1 MSRSISKSVSKS
13 VSWTVFAGAILFA
26 GSAAAE
32 TITLAKATK
41 PAAAKS
47 SKPAAE
53 AAQPS
58 KPAAESEAAPSSKP
72 AADEKPSEGTKA
84 ETPPATPSEPA
95 AAAAAVETPR
105 ADPATASAPPA
116 TPAKAP
122 EFAPEPVKVQKKRT
136 VEASGLNTQAVTIG
150 GQADVG
156 DTASEKDWGF
166 HFKGYFRAPMRFGIS
181 DSGGLTP
188 GELQFHA
195 PPVTPDGNYTRWTYT
210 NANPGPWAEL
220 LFQYGTQRVMMTTSI
235 ASYNITS
242 GGWRELQDQ
251 LGIDRAFL
259 TMKFPEALGDFGG
272 VALDVGI
279 FSNRYGAMGKYDA
292 GQYETYLIGRTRNA
306 GFTLTADLDLGDDF
320 KLIFENGFGAKTD
333 QQYQTYDCGS
343 STIQVTDT
351 AGNSAN
357 VRGAGCPTLPNG
369 YPKYSAEY
377 NYPSWQPYAGDAGVQ
392 QGTNLLLHDHLGLV
406 IKGIWT
412 IQAHS
417 ILSFV
422 RDARWN
428 VASANGAGSRSSPN
442 SPPLG
447 IKDSAYIYV
456 TGLDVKLDGGWM
468 GDGYVGFSM
477 VKAKNAAAVNDS
489 IEVLHSQGGWQLAKN
504 YFPNGNG
511 TIYSGALQYTFS
523 LAAMMMR
530 PRPFWG
536 QAADL
541 TVRPFV
547 MYNKVSGTD
556 GGAYDMTKVKGGLD
570 VVYSFI
576 PNLAVAL
583 RLDNV
588 RPDTKD
594 GDKNFSV
601 ISPRLVF
608 RSEFVTHESV
618 VLQYSYY
625 QYGSAYTDPARS
637 ASVMPDPFGKDGK
650 LNISST
656 GLNMQPD
663 KHVVML
669 HANMWW

>member
-13 VSWTVFAGAILFA
+13 I
-26 GSAAAE
+26 GSTALIATFLLASTAAAQPGL
-32 TITLAKATK
+32 LAKAAK

-53 AAQPS
+53 TAEPS
-58 KPAAESEAAPSSKP
+58 KPAAESEPAASSKP
-72 AADEKPSEGTKA
+72 AADEKPSESTKA
-84 ETPPATPSEPA
+84 EAPAATAPEPA
-95 AAAAAVETPR
+95 ASAAPVETPR
-105 ADPATASAPPA
+105 AAPAAASAPSPA
-116 TPAKAP
+116 VAAKEP

-136 VEASGLNTQAVTIG
+136 VEASGLNTQAVTVG

-156 DTASEKDWGF
+156 DSVSEKDWGF

-181 DSGGLTP
+181 DSGGLKP
-188 GELQFHA
+188 GDLQFHA

-259 TMKFPEALGDFGG
+259 TMKFPEALGDWGG

-333 QQYQTYDCGS
+333 QQYQTYTCDNYYNDPNNPKLQGKC
-343 STIQVTDT
+343 VPLD
-351 AGNSAN
+351 
-357 VRGAGCPTLPNG
+357 NG
-369 YPKYSAEY
+369 YPKFRADY

-392 QGTNLLLHDHLGLV
+392 EGTNLLLHDHLGLI

-541 TVRPFV
+541 TIRPFV
-547 MYNKVSGTD
+547 MYNKVTGTD

-570 VVYSFI
+570 LVYSFI

-588 RPDTKD
+588 RPDTRD
-594 GDKNFSV
+594 SSENFYV

-625 QYGSAYTDPARS
+625 GYGSAYTDPTRS

-650 LNISST
+650 LNISNA